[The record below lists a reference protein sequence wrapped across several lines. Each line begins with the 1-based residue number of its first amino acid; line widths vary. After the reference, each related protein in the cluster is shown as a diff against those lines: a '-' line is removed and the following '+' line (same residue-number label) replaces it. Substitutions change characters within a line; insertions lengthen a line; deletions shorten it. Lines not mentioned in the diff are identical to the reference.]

1 MTAVGR
7 ARGRSWGVLPMVTG
21 RDAAYLRNN
30 KTSRH
35 TGRAR

>member
-1 MTAVGR
+1 MTAATV
-7 ARGRSWGVLPMVTG
+7 ASASSWGVLPMARG
-21 RDAAYLRNN
+21 GSAAYLRNN